1 MRILALNSSPRGN
14 GISKTGLLLD
24 ALAKGM
30 REAGADVEIVQLRKK
45 SVKNCIG
52 CYTCWTKTPG
62 VCVHNDDMTKELF
75 PKWLESDIVVYATPL
90 YHYTVNARMK
100 VFIERTLPA
109 WEPFLKRVDGRTHH
123 PIRQK
128 PPKAVVL
135 SVAGFPESSVFSY
148 LSSYV
153 NMLFGKGL
161 LAEIY
166 RPAAES
172 LTLPPFQ
179 ERAQAIL
186 DATTQAG
193 RELIQS
199 TKIFKETIDKITV
212 PIIED
217 FDAFAT
223 MANSFWKTCIQEG
236 LTPSELQ
243 KKLG

>member
-1 MRILALNSSPRGN
+1 MKILALNSSPRADGV
-14 GISKTGLLLD
+14 SKTAILLD
-24 ALAKGM
+24 AMVKGM
-30 REAGADVEIVQLRKK
+30 REGGADVEMIPLRKK

-62 VCVHNDDMTKELF
+62 TCVHNDDMTRELF

-109 WEPFLKRVDGRTHH
+109 WEPFLNRVDGRTHH

-128 PPKAVVL
+128 SPKAVVL
-135 SVAGFPESSVFSY
+135 SVAGFPESSVFSF

-166 RPAAES
+166 RPASEIIALPVFQDKAKGI
-172 LTLPPFQ
+172 LTAA
-179 ERAQAIL
+179 AQGGL
-186 DATTQAG
+186 
-193 RELIQS
+193 ELVQS
-199 TKIFKETIDKITV
+199 MKISKQTIDQITA
-212 PIIED
+212 PIVED
-217 FDAFAT
+217 FDAFAN
-223 MANSFWKTCIQEG
+223 MANSFWNTCIKEG
-236 LTPSELQ
+236 LTPAEFQ
-243 KKLG
+243 KKFG